1 MFGLKRTHAERKKMI
16 GNSSLHKKLNNFTFA
31 ITNGVNR
38 FLTNLH
44 ELWCMYDKNHVGFL
58 EPGRVGDM
66 LQRAYKNI
74 YTQTNQQGEP
84 PATPKQP
91 PSNEDVKLF
100 IGVINSTCDNKHHAH
115 DQDGNTLLTE
125 DAFTLFM
132 LQGLR
137 DAEGVEEK
145 GLKNKRV
152 KAVYRWRHKVIKML
166 MWQE

>member
-1 MFGLKRTHAERKKMI
+1 
-16 GNSSLHKKLNNFTFA
+16 
-31 ITNGVNR
+31 
-38 FLTNLH
+38 
-44 ELWCMYDKNHVGFL
+44 MYDRNHVGFL
-58 EPGRVGDM
+58 EPGRVGDL

-74 YTQTNQQGEP
+74 YKQTNQRGQP
-84 PATPKQP
+84 PTTPKQP

-137 DAEGVEEK
+137 DAESVEEK

-152 KAVYRWRHKVIKML
+152 KAVYRWRHKVIKMM